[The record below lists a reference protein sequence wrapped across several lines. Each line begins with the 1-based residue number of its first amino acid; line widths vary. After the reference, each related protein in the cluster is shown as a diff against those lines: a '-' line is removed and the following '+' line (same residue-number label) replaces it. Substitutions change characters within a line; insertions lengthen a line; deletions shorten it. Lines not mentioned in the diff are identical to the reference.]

1 MTEKTPIENEPE
13 EQEKDELETD
23 DLEPEEQAT
32 DELEQKLTD
41 AMKDLGRKN
50 RKVEE
55 YLDGL
60 ARSVEKPTQES
71 ATEES
76 PPPQD

>member
-1 MTEKTPIENEPE
+1 MTEKTPTEN
-13 EQEKDELETD
+13 
-23 DLEPEEQAT
+23 EPEEQAT
-32 DELEQKLTD
+32 DELEQKLID

-55 YLDGL
+55 YLDGI
-60 ARSVEKPTQES
+60 ARSAEKPAREP
-71 ATEES
+71 ATEEK

>member
-1 MTEKTPIENEPE
+1 MTEKIPMENEPE
-13 EQEKDELETD
+13 EQE
-23 DLEPEEQAT
+23 AG
-32 DELEQKLTD
+32 ELEQTLID

-60 ARSVEKPTQES
+60 ARSAEKPAQEA